1 MGLQVEGL
9 VLEAAEDWAQVF
21 VPKYGIEKR
30 VYFND
35 DPRLQAVDFDDAT
48 GTAAVNWAEEEQTG
62 VERLVPLQ
70 RVLVLLSAR
79 GTPLDCASRM
89 VSSVATKGLANT
101 RPVLQT

>member
-79 GTPLDCASRM
+79 GTPLDCACAQMCLPLPRM
-89 VSSVATKGLANT
+89 P
-101 RPVLQT
+101 R

>member
-48 GTAAVNWAEEEQTG
+48 GTAAVNWAEEQQTG
-62 VERLVPLQ
+62 VERLGPLQ

-79 GTPLDCASRM
+79 GTPLDCACR
-89 VSSVATKGLANT
+89 VCVFRCHE
-101 RPVLQT
+101 RPR